1 MFLEQ
6 AIRNFVSEPV
16 KCLDLCAAPGG
27 KSTHLLNLLPEGSLL
42 VSNEV
47 IRTRSNI
54 LAENITKWG
63 NPNNIVTNNDPED
76 IGRLTHLFD
85 VIVTDVP
92 CSNAGMDVEQWG
104 NTCLIVRELLGG
116 ATVDE
121 CMEMFDRLQ
130 EEALQK

>member
-92 CSNAGMDVEQWG
+92 CSGEG
-104 NTCLIVRELLGG
+104 N
-116 ATVDE
+116 
-121 CMEMFDRLQ
+121 M
-130 EEALQK
+130 EEASCT